1 MKKLL
6 ILLLIIA
13 VLASIC
19 GCVEEE
25 PEIQVPVNFYYR
37 RTQVTFEDSNGVIA
51 PEVREAQGHENDLS
65 YLLDLYLSGPNGE
78 DMERTFPYGTKLV
91 SISVSEER
99 TTVTVTSHFAN
110 LNNVDLTIAC
120 ACITKTVMEL
130 TNTGSVEIKAHGTM
144 LNGADSVIMDN
155 ENVLLLDDSAMDPA
169 MN

>member
-1 MKKLL
+1 
-6 ILLLIIA
+6 
-13 VLASIC
+13 
-19 GCVEEE
+19 
-25 PEIQVPVNFYYR
+25 
-37 RTQVTFEDSNGVIA
+37 
-51 PEVREAQGHENDLS
+51 
-65 YLLDLYLSGPNGE
+65 
-78 DMERTFPYGTKLV
+78 MEKTFPYGTKLV

-130 TNTGSVEIKAHGTM
+130 TNTGSVEIMAHGTM

-169 MN
+169 VN